1 MRIGIAGAGIAGLA
15 VAWLLEDDHECVV
28 LESRDRIGGHARSVP
43 IWLNG
48 KQVSIELGSQ
58 DISADVFPLHRRLL
72 ELLGYPGEQIR
83 PIPASLSVRRSGA
96 VEPFLVTP
104 ADGPTEHPRST
115 VLGPAWEALGCFLEH
130 ALDRYESGDDW
141 DVPLADLVEPL
152 PVPDDLKRDLLY
164 ARPASLF
171 CCDIEQVKEL
181 SARVATHFYVAAS
194 GEARWQQLASGLE
207 SSAWALAAGSPR
219 ARIKTGAALRE
230 ARRAGERFELADAAG
245 ERHTVDRLVLAVP
258 PPAAGDLL
266 APLAGTGDL
275 RAAMASF
282 RPVRAAYAL
291 HLDPLYMPPDP
302 AHWASSNLVTDG
314 VSCET
319 SDWLGPVHGVD
330 VFKSQ
335 IVKRDRL
342 PRRLLHRADFQ
353 HFLITPATVRAR
365 RRLESAQG
373 AGGLYFAGNHTNG
386 VTSQESA
393 LLSAVEVARRISPD
407 SARLRSLL
415 AGQ

>member
-219 ARIKTGAALRE
+219 ARIKTGAALRRRAAPANGSNWPTRRANGTRSTAWSWPFRRRRRATSSRRWRAPATC
-230 ARRAGERFELADAAG
+230 ARRWPRSGPSGRPT
-245 ERHTVDRLVLAVP
+245 RSTSIRSTCRRIRR
-258 PPAAGDLL
+258 
-266 APLAGTGDL
+266 TG
-275 RAAMASF
+275 R
-282 RPVRAAYAL
+282 
-291 HLDPLYMPPDP
+291 
-302 AHWASSNLVTDG
+302 
-314 VSCET
+314 
-319 SDWLGPVHGVD
+319 
-330 VFKSQ
+330 
-335 IVKRDRL
+335 
-342 PRRLLHRADFQ
+342 
-353 HFLITPATVRAR
+353 PATW
-365 RRLESAQG
+365 
-373 AGGLYFAGNHTNG
+373 
-386 VTSQESA
+386 
-393 LLSAVEVARRISPD
+393 
-407 SARLRSLL
+407 
-415 AGQ
+415 